1 MVALSNLR
9 LRGRTED
16 VEGVRRVGG
25 ADEKLRA
32 ERGLEGHGCKSEL
45 EVVGEPVFYVWLLW
59 AQSAQRLLI
68 CVANDARRRVR
79 GPVIDE
85 QSMGG
90 FVQDRGAVLSSE
102 LYHEKWCA
110 AQYL

>member
-1 MVALSNLR
+1 MISC
-9 LRGRTED
+9 GRR
-16 VEGVRRVGG
+16 EGW
-25 ADEKLRA
+25 RA
-32 ERGLEGHGCKSEL
+32 MAVSSEL

-102 LYHEKWCA
+102 LCHEKWCA